1 MIELLKERGLLPTLE
16 PEVDFVVAPYNVEL
30 RAACA
35 KVAALLR
42 GAGFAVDV
50 LLEPA
55 KKVKKAFEY
64 ADRVQGKRVFF
75 VAPDEWASGKVRMKD
90 MRKSDKDED
99 DKGVDLPLDGLVA
112 ALAQMG
118 ITSSA

>member
-1 MIELLKERGLLPTLE
+1 M
-16 PEVDFVVAPYNVEL
+16 
-30 RAACA
+30 AAA
-35 KVAALLR
+35 LR

-64 ADRVQGKRVFF
+64 ADRVKGSKVFF

-90 MRKSDKDED
+90 LRQGGED
-99 DKGVDLPLDGLVA
+99 DKQVDLPLDGLIA
-112 ALAQMG
+112 ALAKMG
-118 ITSSA
+118 ITPGA